1 MASWL
6 AAQERKALDGME
18 VYPPV
23 PKPERTPDM
32 LECVSLT
39 VKSLSEITAPASRR
53 PAELALELG
62 KLFAGMNMFTGDAA
76 KTATMVEV
84 WGEQLAEF
92 PLYAI
97 RKAAAWALRGSDK
110 LPSLASFIADVRLAV
125 GSKVLTRQKLLIG
138 YLENA
143 DASRG

>member
-1 MASWL
+1 MDLWL

-23 PKPERTPDM
+23 PKPERTPEM
-32 LECVSLT
+32 LECLSLT
-39 VKSLSEITAPASRR
+39 VKSLSEITAPAKGR

-62 KLFAGMNMFTGDAA
+62 KLFAGMNTFTGDAA

-97 RKAAAWALRGSDK
+97 RKAAVWALRGSDK
-110 LPSLASFIADVRLAV
+110 LPSLAAFIADVRLAV
-125 GSKVLTRQKLLIG
+125 GSKVLTRQKLLQR
-138 YLENA
+138 YLTDERA
-143 DASRG
+143 